1 VKRLEDPRLLRG
13 GGRYLDDVV
22 LPRMLAVAFVR
33 SPHPHA
39 HVAALDGAAAR
50 ALAGVVAVVTAAE
63 LRGVARPLAPRLS
76 GGGFSPTE
84 WPALA
89 DGEVRFCGEAV
100 AAVVARTPY
109 LAADARELVRVEYE
123 PLRALVSVE
132 DALAAESLLF
142 RRDWRHG
149 DVDGVF
155 AQAPVVLRERFTHGR
170 LAAAPMEPRGVVADW
185 DGESLTVWAS
195 TQVPSVLRSALAAAL
210 GLEETR
216 VRVLAPDVG
225 GAFGLKTHVFP
236 EDVAVAALARLLGH
250 PVKWVEER
258 REQLTAAAHARGQR
272 VDVELAADA
281 GGVVRGLRA
290 RVVSDGG
297 AYHIYPLTGALEP
310 LGTAAILPGPYRA
323 EAYAYEALAV
333 ATHKPP
339 LGAYRGVGMT
349 MGAFAME
356 RMMDLLA
363 ERLGVDPAEIRRR
376 NFIPRDGYPFTSAS
390 GMTYDSGDYPGA
402 LEQALARA
410 GYDALRREQAA
421 ARAAGRLV
429 GIGVACYT
437 EYTGMGS
444 EVFRRRGME
453 DVRGLEA
460 ATVTMDPDGGVR
472 CATSFP
478 SQGQGHATTIAQVV
492 ADRLGVALER
502 VRLVPT
508 DTAVAPTGA
517 GTFGSRGAVSI
528 GGTIAVAAD
537 RLRDRLQALAGHQ
550 LEAAAADVVLAD
562 GRAQV
567 RGFPDRAVAVAELAR
582 LAYSLPL
589 GGLPATIGPGLSE
602 TVFFDPP
609 GPTFSGAVHV
619 AAVEVDPDT
628 GRVQVRRYVVIEDCG
643 PVVNPTIVEG
653 QIHGA
658 VAQGLGEALLES
670 IVYDADGQTLTA
682 TLMDYAL
689 PTAADVP
696 ALEIGHLET
705 PSPLMP
711 GGVKG
716 MGEGGTIG
724 APAAIANAVADAV
737 RPLGVRV
744 TGLPIRPESLRGM
757 NMR

>member
-1 VKRLEDPRLLRG
+1 
-13 GGRYLDDVV
+13 
-22 LPRMLAVAFVR
+22 
-33 SPHPHA
+33 
-39 HVAALDGAAAR
+39 
-50 ALAGVVAVVTAAE
+50 
-63 LRGVARPLAPRLS
+63 
-76 GGGFSPTE
+76 
-84 WPALA
+84 
-89 DGEVRFCGEAV
+89 
-100 AAVVARTPY
+100 
-109 LAADARELVRVEYE
+109 
-123 PLRALVSVE
+123 
-132 DALAAESLLF
+132 
-142 RRDWRHG
+142 
-149 DVDGVF
+149 
-155 AQAPVVLRERFTHGR
+155 
-170 LAAAPMEPRGVVADW
+170 
-185 DGESLTVWAS
+185 
-195 TQVPSVLRSALAAAL
+195 
-210 GLEETR
+210 
-216 VRVLAPDVG
+216 
-225 GAFGLKTHVFP
+225 
-236 EDVAVAALARLLGH
+236 
-250 PVKWVEER
+250 
-258 REQLTAAAHARGQR
+258 
-272 VDVELAADA
+272 
-281 GGVVRGLRA
+281 
-290 RVVSDGG
+290 
-297 AYHIYPLTGALEP
+297 
-310 LGTAAILPGPYRA
+310 
-323 EAYAYEALAV
+323 
-333 ATHKPP
+333 
-339 LGAYRGVGMT
+339 
-349 MGAFAME
+349 
-356 RMMDLLA
+356 
-363 ERLGVDPAEIRRR
+363 
-376 NFIPRDGYPFTSAS
+376 
-390 GMTYDSGDYPGA
+390 
-402 LEQALARA
+402 
-410 GYDALRREQAA
+410 
-421 ARAAGRLV
+421 
-429 GIGVACYT
+429 
-437 EYTGMGS
+437 MGS

-460 ATVTMDPDGGVR
+460 ATVTMDPDGSVR